1 MKIWIKLLIG
11 IILGL
16 IIAIV
21 LPSKQDA
28 AIHLNNISEIL
39 IQIGRYAVFPLVF
52 FSLTIGTYELKLD
65 KRVFRVYG
73 RMFLYMILSTAILVL
88 LGVTSVLLLSPRI
101 PIVTMKVP
109 PPQIP
114 GFMETLFSIFPQNAF
129 GVLVGDGNIL
139 LPVIIL
145 CFILGANLT
154 FDRVITRP
162 IIQLFDSLSR
172 TFYHIISLVVEIFWV
187 FTICITAN
195 VVVQIALV
203 ENLQMY
209 GELILILVINIVVVV
224 LGIYPGLLYL
234 IDRETNPYKLLYAAL
249 APALSGLITGNEYLP
264 VAMLVKHGREN
275 LGIPRRV
282 GSAVYP
288 FCAIFGRAGT
298 ALVSSVSFFLIV
310 NSLLPSSDID
320 FVKILFIFS
329 FSFVVSFALGAVPGL
344 GTYVAITLLCYQF
357 DRFWPTFG
365 LLQHY
370 KILEPI
376 KMILVSFGVLL
387 DVVTS
392 YLTSYLICHQ
402 EGIASPKEMRD
413 FI

>member
-11 IILGL
+11 IFLGV
-16 IIAIV
+16 IIAIM

-39 IQIGRYAVFPLVF
+39 IQIGRYAIFPLVF

-73 RMFLYMILSTAILVL
+73 RMFLYMILSTATLVL
-88 LGVTSVLLLSPRI
+88 LGVISVLLLSPRI

-129 GVLVGDGNIL
+129 AVLVGDGNIL

-145 CFILGANLT
+145 CYILGANLT

-172 TFYHIISLVVEIFWV
+172 TFYHITSLVVEIFWV
-187 FTICITAN
+187 FAICITAN

-209 GELILILVINIVVVV
+209 GELILILGIDIVVVV

-249 APALSGLITGNEYLP
+249 APALSGLVTGNEYLP
-264 VAMLVKHGREN
+264 VGMLVKHGREN

-288 FCAIFGRAGT
+288 FLAIFGRAGT

-320 FVKILFIFS
+320 FVKILYIFT
-329 FSFVVSFALGAVPGL
+329 FSFVVALALGAVPGL
-344 GTYVAITLLCYQF
+344 GSYVAITLLCYQF

-376 KMILVSFGVLL
+376 KLILVSFGVLL
-387 DVVTS
+387 DVITS

-402 EGIASPKEMRD
+402 EGIASPKAMRD

>member
-39 IQIGRYAVFPLVF
+39 IQIGRYAIFPLVF

-73 RMFLYMILSTAILVL
+73 RMFLYMILSTATLVL
-88 LGVTSVLLLSPRI
+88 LGVISVLLLSPRI
-101 PIVTMKVP
+101 PIVTMRVP

-145 CFILGANLT
+145 CYILGANLT

-195 VVVQIALV
+195 VIVQIALV

-209 GELILILVINIVVVV
+209 GELILILAINIVIVV

-249 APALSGLITGNEYLP
+249 APALSGLVTGNQYLP
-264 VAMLVKHGREN
+264 VGMLVKHGREN

-288 FCAIFGRAGT
+288 FFAIFGRAGT

-320 FVKILFIFS
+320 IVKILFIFS
-329 FSFVVSFALGAVPGL
+329 FSFIVSFALGAVPGL

-376 KMILVSFGVLL
+376 KMILVSFGVLI
-387 DVVTS
+387 DVITS

>member
-203 ENLQMY
+203 ENFQMY

-310 NSLLPSSDID
+310 NSLLPSSDIG

>member
-1 MKIWIKLLIG
+1 MKIWIKLVIG
-11 IILGL
+11 IIIGL
-16 IIAIV
+16 IIAVVI
-21 LPSKQDA
+21 PSKQA
-28 AIHLNNISEIL
+28 AAVQLANISEIL
-39 IQIGRYAVFPLVF
+39 IQIARYAIFPLVF

-73 RMFLYMILSTAILVL
+73 RMFLYMILSTAVLVL
-88 LGVTSVLLLSPRI
+88 VGVISVLLFSPRI
-101 PIVTMKVP
+101 PIITIKVP

-129 GVLVGDGNIL
+129 SVLVGDGNIL
-139 LPVIIL
+139 LPIVVL
-145 CFILGANLT
+145 CYILGANLT

-187 FTICITAN
+187 LTICITAN

-209 GELILILVINIVVVV
+209 GELILILVIDIAVVVF
-224 LGIYPGLLYL
+224 GIYPGLLYL
-234 IDRETNPYKLLYAAL
+234 IDRETNPYKLLYASL
-249 APALSGLITGNEYLP
+249 APALSGLITGNEYVP
-264 VAMLVKHGREN
+264 VGLLVKHGREN

-288 FCAIFGRAGT
+288 FFAIFGRAGT
-298 ALVSSVSFFLIV
+298 ALVSSVSFFLIA
-310 NSLLPSSDID
+310 NSLLPSADID
-320 FVKILFIFS
+320 FVKIFYVFAFS
-329 FSFVVSFALGAVPGL
+329 FIVSFALGAVPGL

-365 LLQHY
+365 LLHHY

-376 KMILVSFGVLL
+376 KILLVSFGVFV
-387 DVVTS
+387 DVITS
-392 YLTSYLICHQ
+392 YLTSYLICYQ
-402 EGIASPKEMRD
+402 EGITSPKDPRD

>member
-11 IILGL
+11 IILGS
-16 IIAIV
+16 IVAIV

-39 IQIGRYAVFPLVF
+39 IQVGRYAIFPLVF

-73 RMFLYMILSTAILVL
+73 RIFLYMIISTAALVL
-88 LGVTSVLLLSPRI
+88 LGIVSVLLLSPRI

-109 PPQIP
+109 PPQVP
-114 GFMETLFSIFPQNAF
+114 GLMETLFSIFPQNAF
-129 GVLVGDGNIL
+129 SVLVGDGNIL
-139 LPVIIL
+139 LPIIIL
-145 CFILGANLT
+145 CYILGANLT

-172 TFYHIISLVVEIFWV
+172 TFYHIISLVVEIFWI
-187 FTICITAN
+187 FTICIAAN
-195 VVVQIALV
+195 VIVQVALV

-209 GELILILVINIVVVV
+209 GELILILLIDIVIVVF
-224 LGIYPGLLYL
+224 GIFPGLLYL
-234 IDRETNPYKLLYAAL
+234 TDRETNPYKMIYAAL
-249 APALSGLITGNEYLP
+249 APALTGLVTGNQYLP
-264 VAMLVKHGREN
+264 IGMLVKHGREN

-288 FCAIFGRAGT
+288 FFAVFGRAGT

-320 FVKILFIFS
+320 ILKILYIFS

-376 KMILVSFGVLL
+376 KMILVSFGVLI
-387 DVVTS
+387 DVTTS
-392 YLTSYLICHQ
+392 YLSSYLICHQ
-402 EGIASPKEMRD
+402 EGMASPKETRD

>member
-16 IIAIV
+16 IIALV

-39 IQIGRYAVFPLVF
+39 IQIGRYAIFPLVF

-73 RMFLYMILSTAILVL
+73 RMFLYMILSAAALSL
-88 LGVTSVLLLSPRI
+88 LGVISVLLLSPRI

-109 PPQIP
+109 PPQVP

-129 GVLVGDGNIL
+129 SVLVGDGNIL
-139 LPVIIL
+139 LPIIIL
-145 CFILGANLT
+145 CYILGANLT

-172 TFYHIISLVVEIFWV
+172 TFYHIISLVVEIFWI
-187 FTICITAN
+187 FTICIAAN
-195 VVVQIALV
+195 VIVEIALV

-209 GELILILVINIVVVV
+209 GELILILVIDIVVVIF
-224 LGIYPGLLYL
+224 GIYPGLLYL
-234 IDRETNPYKLLYAAL
+234 IDQETNPYKLIYAAL
-249 APALSGLITGNEYLP
+249 APALSGLVTGNEYLP
-264 VAMLVKHGREN
+264 VVMLVKHGREN

-288 FCAIFGRAGT
+288 FFAIFGRAGT

-320 FVKILFIFS
+320 VVKILYIFS
-329 FSFVVSFALGAVPGL
+329 FSFMVSFALGAVPGL

-376 KMILVSFGVLL
+376 KMILVSFGVFI
-387 DVVTS
+387 DVITS

-402 EGIASPKEMRD
+402 EGIASPKETRD